1 MTMFGQVNRSRE
13 AILKLVVIGNE
24 DRKVAVDAV
33 IDTGFSGDLIL
44 SVEIIAELGLKLQ
57 GYQRAILEGV

>member
-57 GYQRAILEGV
+57 GYQRAI